1 MNRMKRLLTLLLLTC
16 GLTTGLWASSIP
28 GALSGRFTINA
39 SGEKVLFSQGN
50 LQYQASTD
58 TWRFAENQYDY
69 IGSANSSISESYTG
83 WIDLFG
89 WATNGLEANTAT
101 GKMPY
106 YTGTTNEDY
115 GPSIT
120 SGEFDRTVYDWG
132 KAIDDSWH
140 TLSNAEWNYIFA
152 GRANYSSLYG
162 FGRLFG
168 VNGVFLLPDDWSW
181 SETEI
186 ATAATAAGFAWS
198 GGAKTFSSNIIS
210 NNTLWSVMESAGA
223 VFIPAAGY
231 RQGTT
236 INMSGDGGDYWS
248 STASSD
254 KNAYRTSFYDE
265 HLNLSNNY
273 GRADGISVRLVRS
286 SLEKDGEGN
295 YLLSSAQ
302 DWQDFAALV
311 QTTPTANA
319 KMTADINLG
328 DDQTMIGSYHQR
340 YQGTFNGQ
348 GHTLTVNYNTSG
360 MSCETEQRDLDYD
373 FFGAGPFKDIQGAT
387 IRNLHTAG
395 EITADKIGAA
405 GLVGWTYG
413 TNTIE
418 QCWSDVDIVSS
429 NNTADTFAGFVAFQY
444 GTQLSIT
451 DCVYT
456 GKIQS
461 ESKVSHGGF
470 VAFQKVGVTNL
481 NNCLLILDEGSDV
494 NTTASDGYMFHTFVR
509 NYEKHNVTNTINNCY
524 YLTPFGVEQGTQAK
538 TAQLS
543 DGTIATALQNGRAEE
558 IWVQDPL
565 TNQPML
571 KIFANAAYTVPS
583 SGIGTF
589 SAKAKFALPD
599 GLTAHYCKTYNSANG
614 TIGVVDI
621 DGVVPANT
629 GVLLKGTPN
638 QTYTLTRTN
647 SDAATVEGNALV
659 AVTEATHVDP
669 IDGNYTNFMMSG
681 GKFIKIEASDDP
693 NVKMPANRAYLK
705 ILTSELPSDPSL
717 ARDIT
722 LSWDDDATSIS
733 EMEKWRNGE
742 NEKFYDLQGRL
753 IVNGKLSNGK
763 LPKGLYINNGRKVVI
778 K

>member
-1 MNRMKRLLTLLLLTC
+1 MNRAKRLLISMIALLC
-16 GLTTGLWASSIP
+16 CTGVWASSIP

-39 SGEKVLFSQGN
+39 SGEKVVFSQGN

-106 YTGTTNEDY
+106 YTGTTNENY

-168 VNGVFLLPDDWSW
+168 VNGVFLLSDDWSW

-186 ATAATAAGFAWS
+186 ATAATAAGFTWS
-198 GGAKTFSSNIIS
+198 GGAKTFTSNIIS
-210 NNTLWSVMESAGA
+210 DNALWSAMQSAGA

-302 DWQDFAALV
+302 DWKDFAAIV
-311 QTTPTANA
+311 NSGTNPAANA
-319 KMTADINLG
+319 KMMADIDLG
-328 DDQTMIGSYHQR
+328 NDQTMVGTSSVP
-340 YQGTFNGQ
+340 YQGSFDGQ
-348 GHTLTVNYNTSG
+348 GHTLKVAYNTSESTIAPFRYVAG
-360 MSCETEQRDLDYD
+360 STQTIENLHVNGTIYTTGCAAGGVVCSIAGNLTIKKCWVSAQIRTQNAGGSYGTIGGICSYCDPTENCTIVIEDCLFSGAILYSSYCGSFMSHV
-373 FFGAGPFKDIQGAT
+373 ASSKSSVT
-387 IRNLHTAG
+387 IRRG
-395 EITADKIGAA
+395 
-405 GLVGWTYG
+405 
-413 TNTIE
+413 
-418 QCWSDVDIVSS
+418 
-429 NNTADTFAGFVAFQY
+429 
-444 GTQLSIT
+444 LSIGT
-451 DCVYT
+451 WSGGNGY
-456 GKIQS
+456 QS
-461 ESKVSHGGF
+461 GTFIRPVLNGIRNIEN
-470 VAFQKVGVTNL
+470 AFYRYSCGEV
-481 NNCLLILDEGSDV
+481 
-494 NTTASDGYMFHTFVR
+494 
-509 NYEKHNVTNTINNCY
+509 
-524 YLTPFGVEQGTQAK
+524 QGTHA
-538 TAQLS
+538 TDEELA

-558 IWVQDPL
+558 IWVQDPV

-571 KIFANAAYTVPS
+571 KLFATKAYTVPA

-589 SAKAKFALPD
+589 SAKAKFTVPD

-629 GVLLKGTPN
+629 GVLLKGTPGE
-638 QTYTLTRTN
+638 TYTLTGTN

-659 AVTEATHVDP
+659 AVTEATHVNQESGD
-669 IDGNYTNFMMSG
+669 YTNFMMSD
-681 GKFIKIEASDDP
+681 GKFIKIEASDDD
-693 NVKMPANRAYLK
+693 VKMPANRAYLQIK
-705 ILTSELPSDPSL
+705 TSELPSDPLL
-717 ARDIT
+717 ARGIT

>member
-1 MNRMKRLLTLLLLTC
+1 MNRAKRLLISMIALLC
-16 GLTTGLWASSIP
+16 CCTGAWASSIP

-265 HLNLSNNY
+265 HLILSNNY
-273 GRADGISVRLVRS
+273 GRSDGISVRLVRS

-302 DWQDFAALV
+302 DWKDFAAIV
-311 QTTPTANA
+311 NSGTNAAANA
-319 KMTADINLG
+319 KMTADIDLG
-328 DDQTMIGSYHQR
+328 NDQTMVGTSSVP
-340 YQGTFNGQ
+340 YQGSFDGQ
-348 GHTLTVNYNTSG
+348 GHTLKVAYNTSESTIAPFRYVAG
-360 MSCETEQRDLDYD
+360 STQTIENLHVNGTIYTTGCAAGGVVCSIAGNLTIKKCWVSAQIRTQNAGGSYGTIGGICSYCDPTENCTIVIEDCLFSGAILYSSYCGSFMSHV
-373 FFGAGPFKDIQGAT
+373 ASSKSSVT
-387 IRNLHTAG
+387 IRRG
-395 EITADKIGAA
+395 
-405 GLVGWTYG
+405 
-413 TNTIE
+413 
-418 QCWSDVDIVSS
+418 
-429 NNTADTFAGFVAFQY
+429 
-444 GTQLSIT
+444 LSIGT
-451 DCVYT
+451 W
-456 GKIQS
+456 S
-461 ESKVSHGGF
+461 GG
-470 VAFQKVGVTNL
+470 
-481 NNCLLILDEGSDV
+481 
-494 NTTASDGYMFHTFVR
+494 DGYQSGTFIRPVLNGIR
-509 NYEKHNVTNTINNCY
+509 NIENAFYRYSCGEV
-524 YLTPFGVEQGTQAK
+524 QGTHA
-538 TAQLS
+538 TDEELA

-558 IWVQDPL
+558 IWVQDPV

-571 KIFANAAYTVPS
+571 KLFATKAYTVPA

-629 GVLLKGTPN
+629 GVLLKGTPGE
-638 QTYTLTRTN
+638 TYTLTGTN
-647 SDAATVEGNALV
+647 NEAATVTDNALV

-669 IDGNYTNFMMSG
+669 IDGDYTNFMMSG
-681 GKFIKIEASDDP
+681 GTFIKIEASDDP

-705 ILTSELPSDPSL
+705 ILTSELPSGQSS
-717 ARDIT
+717 ARGIT
-722 LSWDDDATSIS
+722 LSWDDDATGIS

>member
-1 MNRMKRLLTLLLLTC
+1 MNRAKRLLISMIALLC
-16 GLTTGLWASSIP
+16 CCTGAWASSIP

-265 HLNLSNNY
+265 HLILSNNY
-273 GRADGISVRLVRS
+273 GRSDGISVRLVRS

-302 DWQDFAALV
+302 DWKDFAAIV
-311 QTTPTANA
+311 NSGTNPAANA
-319 KMTADINLG
+319 KMMADIDLG
-328 DDQTMIGSYHQR
+328 NDQTMVGTSSVP
-340 YQGTFNGQ
+340 YQGSFDGQ
-348 GHTLTVNYNTSG
+348 GHTLKVAYNTSESTIAPFRYVAG
-360 MSCETEQRDLDYD
+360 STQTIENLHVNGTIYTTGCAAGGVVCSIAGNLTIKKCWVSAQIRTQNAGGSYGTIGGICSYCDPTENCTIVIEDCLFSGAILYSSYCGSFMSHV
-373 FFGAGPFKDIQGAT
+373 ASSKSSVT
-387 IRNLHTAG
+387 IRRG
-395 EITADKIGAA
+395 
-405 GLVGWTYG
+405 
-413 TNTIE
+413 
-418 QCWSDVDIVSS
+418 
-429 NNTADTFAGFVAFQY
+429 
-444 GTQLSIT
+444 LSIGT
-451 DCVYT
+451 WSGGNGY
-456 GKIQS
+456 QS
-461 ESKVSHGGF
+461 GTFIRPVLNGIRNIEN
-470 VAFQKVGVTNL
+470 AFYRYGCGEV
-481 NNCLLILDEGSDV
+481 
-494 NTTASDGYMFHTFVR
+494 
-509 NYEKHNVTNTINNCY
+509 
-524 YLTPFGVEQGTQAK
+524 QGTHA
-538 TAQLS
+538 TDEELA

-558 IWVQDPL
+558 IWVQDL
-565 TNQPML
+565 VTNQPML
-571 KIFANAAYTVPS
+571 KLFATKAYTVPA

-629 GVLLKGTPN
+629 GVLLKGTPGE
-638 QTYTLTRTN
+638 TYTLTRTN

-669 IDGNYTNFMMSG
+669 IDGDYTNFMMSD

-693 NVKMPANRAYLK
+693 NVKIPANRAYLK

>member
-1 MNRMKRLLTLLLLTC
+1 MNRAKRLLISMIALLC
-16 GLTTGLWASSIP
+16 CCTGAWASSIP

-265 HLNLSNNY
+265 HLILSNNY
-273 GRADGISVRLVRS
+273 GRSDGISVRLVRS

-302 DWQDFAALV
+302 DWKDFAAIV
-311 QTTPTANA
+311 NSGTNAAANA
-319 KMTADINLG
+319 KMTADIDLG
-328 DDQTMIGSYHQR
+328 NDQTMVGTSSVP
-340 YQGTFNGQ
+340 YQGSFDGQ
-348 GHTLTVNYNTSG
+348 GHTLKVAYNTSESTIAPFRYVAG
-360 MSCETEQRDLDYD
+360 STQTIENLHVNGTIYTTGCAAGGVVCSIAGNLTIKKCWVSAQIRTQNAGGSYGTIGGICSYCDPTENCTIVIEDCLFSGAILYSSYCGSFMSHV
-373 FFGAGPFKDIQGAT
+373 ASSKSSVT
-387 IRNLHTAG
+387 IRRG
-395 EITADKIGAA
+395 
-405 GLVGWTYG
+405 
-413 TNTIE
+413 
-418 QCWSDVDIVSS
+418 
-429 NNTADTFAGFVAFQY
+429 
-444 GTQLSIT
+444 LSIGT
-451 DCVYT
+451 W
-456 GKIQS
+456 S
-461 ESKVSHGGF
+461 GG
-470 VAFQKVGVTNL
+470 
-481 NNCLLILDEGSDV
+481 
-494 NTTASDGYMFHTFVR
+494 DGYQSGTFIRPVLNGIR
-509 NYEKHNVTNTINNCY
+509 NIENAFYRYSCGEV
-524 YLTPFGVEQGTQAK
+524 QGTHA
-538 TAQLS
+538 TDEELA

-558 IWVQDPL
+558 IWVQDPV

-571 KIFANAAYTVPS
+571 KLFATKAYTVPA

-629 GVLLKGTPN
+629 GVLLKGTPGE
-638 QTYTLTRTN
+638 TYTLTGTN
-647 SDAATVEGNALV
+647 NEAATVTDNALV

-669 IDGNYTNFMMSG
+669 IDGDYTNFMMSG
-681 GKFIKIEASDDP
+681 GTFIKIEASDDP

-705 ILTSELPSDPSL
+705 ILTSELPSGQSS
-717 ARDIT
+717 ARGIT
-722 LSWDDDATSIS
+722 LSWDDDATGIS

-742 NEKFYDLQGRL
+742 NETFYDLQGRS
-753 IVNGKLSNGK
+753 VQSTSA
-763 LPKGLYINNGRKVVI
+763 KGLYIVNGRKVVV

>member
-1 MNRMKRLLTLLLLTC
+1 MNRAKRLLISMIALLC
-16 GLTTGLWASSIP
+16 CCTGAWASSIP

-265 HLNLSNNY
+265 HLILSNNY
-273 GRADGISVRLVRS
+273 GRSDGISVRLVRS

-302 DWQDFAALV
+302 DWKDFAAIV
-311 QTTPTANA
+311 NSGTNPAANA
-319 KMTADINLG
+319 KMMADIDLG
-328 DDQTMIGSYHQR
+328 NDQTMVGTSSVP
-340 YQGTFNGQ
+340 YQGSFDGQ
-348 GHTLTVNYNTSG
+348 GHTLKVAYNTSESTIAPFRYVAG
-360 MSCETEQRDLDYD
+360 STQTIENLHVNGTIYTTGCAAGGVVCSIAGNLTIKKCWVSAQIRTQNAGGSYGTIGGICSYCDPTENCTIVIEDCLFSGAILYSSYCGSFMSHV
-373 FFGAGPFKDIQGAT
+373 ASSKSSVT
-387 IRNLHTAG
+387 IRRG
-395 EITADKIGAA
+395 
-405 GLVGWTYG
+405 
-413 TNTIE
+413 
-418 QCWSDVDIVSS
+418 
-429 NNTADTFAGFVAFQY
+429 
-444 GTQLSIT
+444 LSIGT
-451 DCVYT
+451 WSGGNGY
-456 GKIQS
+456 QS
-461 ESKVSHGGF
+461 GTFIRPVLNGIRNIEN
-470 VAFQKVGVTNL
+470 AFYRYGCGEV
-481 NNCLLILDEGSDV
+481 
-494 NTTASDGYMFHTFVR
+494 
-509 NYEKHNVTNTINNCY
+509 
-524 YLTPFGVEQGTQAK
+524 QGTHA
-538 TAQLS
+538 TDEELA

-558 IWVQDPL
+558 IWVQDL
-565 TNQPML
+565 VTNQPML
-571 KIFANAAYTVPS
+571 KLFATKAYTVPA

-629 GVLLKGTPN
+629 GVLLKGTPGE
-638 QTYTLTRTN
+638 TYTLTRTN

-669 IDGNYTNFMMSG
+669 IDGDYTNFMMSD